1 MAVADLDTLRG
12 LAVALGLGLL
22 VGMERE
28 RRVDAGQGI
37 AGVRTFALIALAG
50 ALAERIG
57 GVGIAVGGAF
67 VVLATLASYRAS
79 RERDPGLTTETAML
93 VVFLL
98 GVLAMRELVLAAG
111 LGVAVALLL
120 ASKSRVHHFV
130 RGVLTDQELHD
141 ALLRAAAATIVLPLL
156 PDRTIDPWQVLNL
169 RKLWL
174 LAVIIMVINAAGHVA
189 LRVFGARTGLLL
201 AGLAGGFASSTATI
215 ASMGTRARRNPELA
229 TACAGAGVVS
239 NVSTVAQLGVV
250 AGALSPPLL
259 ARMWLPLAAAGAV
272 IAVFALA
279 AARAS
284 RAVQVGE
291 AEVKGRAFEPK
302 HALLFVAI
310 MATAMLVSAAMLA
323 WLGDAAL
330 SGGLG
335 RATGRG
341 GADRGG
347 RRLAGHRPGLCRQ
360 FGDEARH
367 GLRHRRARLRPAAGA
382 GHRVHGAGVRAG
394 GVAVALTPLHGPSC
408 RPPCAPPPRIPDPA
422 CCRSSRCGRGCGRW
436 RRPVP
441 ARCCG

>member
-141 ALLRAAAATIVLPLL
+141 ALLLAAAATIVLPLL

-201 AGLAGGFASSTATI
+201 AGLAGGFASSTATV

-330 SGGLG
+330 DATLALSGLAAVHAAAASAAQLVAVGRIGVDVALPGIALAFAANSAMKLGMAYATGG
-335 RATGRG
+335 RAY
-341 GADRGG
+341 AL
-347 RRLAGHRPGLCRQ
+347 RLAPGIVCMVLA
-360 FGDEARH
+360 FA
-367 GLRHRRARLRPAAGA
+367 L
-382 GHRVHGAGVRAG
+382 
-394 GVAVALTPLHGPSC
+394 AVWL
-408 RPPCAPPPRIPDPA
+408 
-422 CCRSSRCGRGCGRW
+422 SR
-436 RRPVP
+436 
-441 ARCCG
+441 